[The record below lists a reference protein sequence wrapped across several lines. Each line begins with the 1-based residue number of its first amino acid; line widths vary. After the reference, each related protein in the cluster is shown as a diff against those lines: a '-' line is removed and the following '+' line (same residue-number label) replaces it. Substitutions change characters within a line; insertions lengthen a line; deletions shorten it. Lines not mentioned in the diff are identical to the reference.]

1 MKNQKS
7 IIGDGKVLYENV
19 QSKMGDKTMQFLSDC
34 YEKTGDKTFS
44 RAMNYKTEIV
54 DQGIISEQIM
64 EVFDS
69 EDVEEQLS
77 EGLED
82 VFYRMRKLAKLI

>member
-1 MKNQKS
+1 MKSQKS

-34 YEKTGDKTFS
+34 YEKTGDKKFS

-69 EDVEEQLS
+69 EDVGEQLS